1 MILNK
6 MKIPNLS
13 LLKIFLF
20 SNLIFF
26 LNLSTQTN
34 AQFINEINFDKN
46 FKILGADV
54 ISGYPV
60 EGNLIIA
67 RTNPLNKVKVNNEL
81 IEIDQSGIFVIGF
94 HRDEEKEILLTIT
107 EKKKKLET
115 FLYPMKRKYKVQRI
129 DGLKQ
134 TMVSPK
140 KETLDKINADR
151 EKVLNARSKKVLLGD
166 FTSGFNWPLK
176 GKITGVYGSQRI
188 LNGVPKSPH
197 YGIDIA
203 VPIGTPVY
211 APASGVISLADDLYY
226 SGLTVILNHGL
237 NVNSTFL
244 HLSEIK
250 VSIGD
255 KVNKGQLIG
264 LSGNTGRST
273 GPHLDWRIDWD
284 GKRLDAEMLAG
295 PIKY

>member
-1 MILNK
+1 
-6 MKIPNLS
+6 
-13 LLKIFLF
+13 
-20 SNLIFF
+20 
-26 LNLSTQTN
+26 
-34 AQFINEINFDKN
+34 
-46 FKILGADV
+46 
-54 ISGYPV
+54 
-60 EGNLIIA
+60 
-67 RTNPLNKVKVNNEL
+67 
-81 IEIDQSGIFVIGF
+81 
-94 HRDEEKEILLTIT
+94 
-107 EKKKKLET
+107 
-115 FLYPMKRKYKVQRI
+115 MKRKYKVQRI

-134 TMVSPK
+134 AMVSPK
-140 KETLDKINADR
+140 KETMDKINADR

-255 KVNKGQLIG
+255 KVSRGQLIG
-264 LSGNTGRST
+264 FSGNTGRST

>member
-107 EKKKKLET
+107 DKKKKLET
-115 FLYPMKRKYKVQRI
+115 F
-129 DGLKQ
+129 
-134 TMVSPK
+134 
-140 KETLDKINADR
+140 
-151 EKVLNARSKKVLLGD
+151 
-166 FTSGFNWPLK
+166 
-176 GKITGVYGSQRI
+176 
-188 LNGVPKSPH
+188 
-197 YGIDIA
+197 
-203 VPIGTPVY
+203 
-211 APASGVISLADDLYY
+211 
-226 SGLTVILNHGL
+226 
-237 NVNSTFL
+237 
-244 HLSEIK
+244 
-250 VSIGD
+250 
-255 KVNKGQLIG
+255 
-264 LSGNTGRST
+264 
-273 GPHLDWRIDWD
+273 
-284 GKRLDAEMLAG
+284 
-295 PIKY
+295 